1 MKKITKIVAA
11 TLLMV
16 SCGTNAKRINDASD
30 LKQLADEFVMD
41 LEMDGIESVC
51 TEAGL
56 KEVEKFLEG
65 KSEGVQQQYVLN
77 AGAYLGEC
85 LIQTYGGEWIEH
97 EPGVW
102 GVKFEDDLVTFPIG
116 KVQKFVEDPTGDSFA
131 SLYASVPMIIELN
144 KKKP

>member
-1 MKKITKIVAA
+1 M
-11 TLLMV
+11 
-16 SCGTNAKRINDASD
+16 
-30 LKQLADEFVMD
+30 QE
-41 LEMDGIESVC
+41 
-51 TEAGL
+51 
-56 KEVEKFLEG
+56 
-65 KSEGVQQQYVLN
+65 QYILS

-102 GVKFEDDLVTFPIG
+102 GVKFKDDLVTFPIG